1 MPSNRSRVAGLALIA
16 IAASS
21 AAHAV
26 EARERLRIIEQFG
39 ISYLPLHVIQ
49 DHELIQ
55 KHAEQAGIEVD
66 VEWRRL
72 SGGAAVNDALLSGS
86 IDIASA
92 GVGPLLT
99 AWDRTRGSANVKA
112 IAALGHAPNYLL
124 TRDSEIQS
132 LEDIGPNHRIAVPA
146 VGVSVQSRF
155 LQYAAANAF
164 GVEQYDALDRQ
175 TLSLPHPDATA
186 ALISGGTEIT
196 SHFSSVPYQYQ
207 ALEQEG
213 ITKVT
218 DSYEILGGPVT
229 PVLVYATDRF
239 RTNNPALYE
248 VFLAALAEA
257 SEIIEADRDA
267 AVDTFLRVT
276 GSGLDHDFLSRVV
289 NDPQIDFSL
298 VPGNTYPLAEFLH
311 QAGAIQHRPESWQD
325 YFFEEAH
332 AWEGS

>member
-1 MPSNRSRVAGLALIA
+1 MPIRRHRFASLALIA
-16 IAASS
+16 IAASAVAQ
-21 AAHAV
+21 AAKAS
-26 EARERLRIIEQFG
+26 ERLRIVEQFG
-39 ISYLPLHVIQ
+39 IAYLPLHVIQ
-49 DHELIQ
+49 DQALIQ
-55 KHAEQAGIEVD
+55 KHAQEAGLDVE

-99 AWDRTRGSANVKA
+99 AWDRTRGNLDVKA
-112 IAALGHAPNYLL
+112 IAALGHAPNFLL
-124 TRDSEIQS
+124 SRNPDIQS
-132 LEDIGPNHRIAVPA
+132 LEDFGSDDRIAVPA
-146 VGVSVQSRF
+146 VGVSVQARF
-155 LQYAAANAF
+155 LQYAAANTF
-164 GVEQYDALDRQ
+164 GVEHYDALDRQ

-186 ALISGGTEIT
+186 ALISGGTEI
-196 SHFSSVPYQYQ
+196 SGYFSSNPYQYQ
-207 ALEQEG
+207 ALEHDG
-213 ITKVT
+213 IYKVT
-218 DSYEILGGPVT
+218 DSYEILGGPIT

-239 RTNNPALYE
+239 RTDNPELFE
-248 VFLAALAEA
+248 VFLAALTEA

-289 NDPQIDFSL
+289 NDPQIDFTL

-311 QAGAIQHRPESWQD
+311 QVGAIQHRPDSWQD
-325 YFFEEAH
+325 YFFDEAH